1 MTGQP
6 KNPTP
11 DRRPSADPDRL
22 TDACCLVFA
31 VWTVLCH
38 AVVFVGGS
46 LDVLLLV
53 TAGSAVAAGLAW
65 LAWGSSRRSTLQS
78 RASPPPPPAPRSAF
92 PVPTAWW
99 PGAAATLG
107 GAVWIAAVAGA
118 PWMIVW
124 ALSAAV
130 LAAAALPLV
139 LLTPTA
145 EPPKTPR
152 RRLGIWLLAVA
163 CALLTLVA
171 HRPDID
177 DSLYVCL
184 GQGAADHPS
193 AALLAHDHMHG
204 IDGLRLLLPTYRAH
218 SIELLA
224 GGLARITG
232 VPAIVWLHLVF
243 APLAAMVAVFA
254 IGRVAALVAPRR
266 WLAVTGATIAVLVIV
281 GNAHAWYGN
290 LAFVRLHQG
299 KGILATAVVP
309 LLIAY
314 GIEFARRPGRWR
326 WLRLTAAQIAAIGTT
341 ATAMWVAPLVAMLA
355 VVGSVRL
362 DRSGLRTL
370 VLAAATTLYAV
381 VLAVGFWFTMQSPDV
396 VPEQAAR
403 IAASASADDTE
414 LHDEFDEPRS
424 VVPDELLERSA
435 TYVLGDRR
443 LRLAVLGLLV
453 WGWWL
458 SPEPTV
464 RRLHLVFAS
473 FTGLILVNPWLVD
486 SIATSVTGRFTFW
499 RIAWVVPVPLLAG
512 LVLTAPLARVAGR
525 RGAALSFA
533 VTAAVLVAV
542 TTQPVMST
550 GNGVR
555 LGTPGLK
562 VDEGWEVARAL
573 VERVPPGA
581 LVVAPPEVAPWIA
594 TFPHHPAPV
603 IVRRQYL
610 PLLTSAL
617 DSKEI
622 RLRLHAELAT
632 RDPGRRPRAD
642 RHLLELVDREPVAGV
657 VVAAPS
663 AELHDLERGLIERGF
678 TAVWS
683 PSGYRIWVRRAVQTS
698 SED

>member
-1 MTGQP
+1 M
-6 KNPTP
+6 
-11 DRRPSADPDRL
+11 
-22 TDACCLVFA
+22 
-31 VWTVLCH
+31 
-38 AVVFVGGS
+38 
-46 LDVLLLV
+46 
-53 TAGSAVAAGLAW
+53 
-65 LAWGSSRRSTLQS
+65 
-78 RASPPPPPAPRSAF
+78 
-92 PVPTAWW
+92 AWW
-99 PGAAATLG
+99 SGAAAALG
-107 GAVWIAAVAGA
+107 GAVWIAAIAGA

-130 LAAAALPLV
+130 VTAAVLPVV
-139 LLTPTA
+139 LLTPA
-145 EPPKTPR
+145 ERAPGRSR

-184 GQGAADHPS
+184 AQGAADHPS
-193 AALLAHDHMHG
+193 EALLANDHMHG

-224 GGLARITG
+224 GGLARVTT
-232 VPAIVWLHLVF
+232 VPAIVWLHMVF

-254 IGRVAALVAPRR
+254 TGRVAALVAPRR
-266 WLAVTGATIAVLVIV
+266 WLAATGATIAVLVVV

-341 ATAMWVAPLVAMLA
+341 ATAMWVAPLVAVLA

-362 DRSGLRTL
+362 DRRGLRT
-370 VLAAATTLYAV
+370 VALAATATIYAV
-381 VLAVGFWFTMQSPDV
+381 ILAVGFWFTMQSPDV

-403 IAASASADDTE
+403 IASSASADDTD
-414 LHDEFDEPRS
+414 LHDDADELRS
-424 VVPDELLERSA
+424 VAADELLESSA
-435 TYVLGDRR
+435 SYVLGDRR
-443 LRLAVLGLLV
+443 LRVAVLGLLV

-458 SPEPTV
+458 SPELSV

-473 FTGLILVNPWLVD
+473 FAALILVNPWLVEPL
-486 SIATSVTGRFTFW
+486 SASVTGRFTYW
-499 RIAWVVPVPLLAG
+499 RIAWTLPVPLLAG
-512 LVLTAPLARVAGR
+512 FVLTAPFARIPDR
-525 RGAALSFA
+525 RGLALSVVATA
-533 VTAAVLVAV
+533 VVLALV
-542 TTQPVMST
+542 TSQPLLSA

-555 LGTPGLK
+555 LGAPGLK
-562 VDEGWEVARAL
+562 VDDGWQVARAL

-581 LVVAPPEVAPWIA
+581 LVVAPREIAPWIT
-594 TFPHHPAPV
+594 TFPDHPAPV

-610 PLLTSAL
+610 HLLASAL
-617 DSKEI
+617 DTKEI
-622 RLRLHAELAT
+622 RMRLHAELAA
-632 RDPGRRPRAD
+632 REPGRSPRAD

-657 VVAAPS
+657 AVAAPS
-663 AELHDLERGLIERGF
+663 AELADLERGLVERGF
-678 TAVWS
+678 TAGWS
-683 PSGYRIWVRRAVQTS
+683 GFGYRVWIRRAVVTRS
-698 SED
+698 AG